1 MAGDRAAGDRHGV
14 GSARRTLDAVRAG
27 PGVRCRRAAITR
39 TAGQD
44 AAPPRP
50 WTVSTSGGVRGP
62 SAAREDAA
70 RHARPRTRPPMV
82 MRVDGGRRQRA
93 PRPPAR
99 GPPVLVQRGRRP
111 AHRLGRDPCCQRGA
125 AIAAE
130 PTPRPPPDLGHRA
143 LADAQRPRDRSVRP
157 PPRDQPGDLRLTR
170 RQRAPLGAGPT
181 APLGLVPHVPLL
193 LIHRPVRRADAVRRA
208 HDPDNSSVLPTL
220 YARLIRSILP
230 VGTGGAGGV

>member
-1 MAGDRAAGDRHGV
+1 MTARPGIDTASAPRGGRWTQCARGQACGAA
-14 GSARRTLDAVRAG
+14 ARRSLARPARTQH
-27 PGVRCRRAAITR
+27 RR
-39 TAGQD
+39 G
-44 AAPPRP
+44 
-50 WTVSTSGGVRGP
+50 RGP
-62 SAAREDAA
+62 SRRPAASAAR
-70 RHARPRTRPPMV
+70 RRPERMRPV
-82 MRVDGGRRQRA
+82 MPVPA
-93 PRPPAR
+93 PAR
-99 GPPVLVQRGRRP
+99 QWSCAWTAAGASAPRGRRREALP
-111 AHRLGRDPCCQRGA
+111 SSSSADA
-125 AIAAE
+125 AQPTGSAATHAASAARPSQPSRRRARR
-130 PTPRPPPDLGHRA
+130 PTSATVP

-193 LIHRPVRRADAVRRA
+193 LIHRPVRRAHAVRRA